1 MRDKLITAT
10 FFIAIFLFLT
20 IPVSSIFAQS
30 EGGIL
35 ELDQLIEEALSN
47 NPELKAA
54 RERAD
59 AYRERPPQ
67 ASSLE
72 DPRITLG
79 FSNLPVDDFD
89 FNKQDMTQK
98 VISLSQEIPLP
109 GVLSLKKEN
118 ATQEANAMGKRAR
131 EFESILVKRVKKSYY
146 DLYFINK
153 AIDITE
159 ANQGLLKEFVEITKT
174 RYSVGRGIQQDVL
187 KAQVELSKMVEKI
200 IYLEQKKASVKAK
213 LNTLLNRPPEI
224 SLLEPPDIKKTDFAY
239 SIEELQKMA
248 EEARPALKDVEHLI
262 KSREATYNLAKKD
275 YLPSL
280 TFTASYG
287 QRDNRL
293 RSRPVRA
300 TVTPVEGVPSDVTV
314 LSATDRDRPDFFS
327 FMVGFK
333 VPLWFHSKQ
342 SRKIK
347 ENLTLVSEAKSKR
360 EALKNKIFFDIKDV
374 LEREKRGAKLIK
386 LYQKDIIPQAKASL
400 DSAMAAYEVGSVDF
414 ITLLDSQLT
423 LFNYRLNYYQVLA
436 DYEKDLAELEAVVG
450 KRLFQ

>member
-1 MRDKLITAT
+1 MRNTLITAT
-10 FFIAIFLFLT
+10 FLAIFLFLT

-30 EGGIL
+30 EGETL
-35 ELDQLIEEALSN
+35 KLDQLIEEALSN

-59 AYRERPPQ
+59 AYRERPSQ
-67 ASSLE
+67 VSSLE
-72 DPRITLG
+72 DPRVTLG

-98 VISLSQEIPLP
+98 VVSLSQEIPLP

-118 ATQEANAMGKRAR
+118 ATQEAYAMERRAK
-131 EFESILVKRVKKSYY
+131 ELELVLMKRVKKTYY
-146 DLYFINK
+146 NLYFANQ
-153 AIDITE
+153 AIAITE
-159 ANQGLLKEFVEITKT
+159 ANRNLLERFAEITETK
-174 RYSVGRGIQQDVL
+174 YSVGRGIQQDVL

-200 IYLEQKKASVKAK
+200 INLEQKEATIKAE

-224 SLLEPPDIKKTDFAY
+224 SLLEPPDIKKTNFTY
-239 SIEELQKMA
+239 SAEELQGMA

-262 KSREATYNLAKKD
+262 KSREAAYKLAKKD

-300 TVTPVEGVPSDVTV
+300 TVTPIGGESQDVTV

-327 FMVGFK
+327 FLVGFK
-333 VPLWFHSKQ
+333 VPIWFHSKQ
-342 SRKIK
+342 SRKVR
-347 ENLTLVSEAKSKR
+347 ENLTLVSEAKSR
-360 EALKNKIFFDIKDV
+360 YEALKNEIFFDIKDV
-374 LEREKRGAKLIK
+374 LEREKRGAKLIE

-414 ITLLDSQLT
+414 ITLLNNQLT
-423 LFNYRLNYYQVLA
+423 LFNYRLSYYQVLT

-450 KRLFQ
+450 KKLF

>member
-30 EGGIL
+30 EGGFL

-47 NPELKAA
+47 NPDLKAA

-67 ASSLE
+67 AASLE

-98 VISLSQEIPLP
+98 VVSLSQEIPLP

-118 ATQEANAMGKRAR
+118 ATQEAYAMGKRAR
-131 EFESILVKRVKKSYY
+131 EFESILVKRVKKTYFG
-146 DLYFINK
+146 LYFVNK
-153 AIDITE
+153 AIAITE
-159 ANQGLLKEFVEITKT
+159 ANRRLLEKFVEITETK
-174 RYSVGRGIQQDVL
+174 YSVGRGIQQDVL
-187 KAQVELSKMVEKI
+187 KAQVELSKVEEKI
-200 IYLEQKKASVKAK
+200 INLAQKKATIKAE

-224 SLLEPPDIKKTDFAY
+224 SLPEPPDIKKTSFTY
-239 SIEELQKMA
+239 GLEELQKMA
-248 EEARPALKDVEHLI
+248 EEDRPALKDVEHLI
-262 KSREATYNLAKKD
+262 KSREVAYKLAKKD

-287 QRDNRL
+287 QRDDRL

-300 TVTPVEGVPSDVTV
+300 TVTPVGGESQDVTV

-342 SRKIK
+342 SRKVR
-347 ENLTLVSEAKSKR
+347 ENLTLVSEAKSR
-360 EALKNKIFFDIKDV
+360 YEALKNEIFFGIKDN
-374 LEREKRGAKLIK
+374 LEREKRGAKLIE
-386 LYQKDIIPQAKASL
+386 LYLQEIIPQAKASL

-423 LFNYRLNYYQVLA
+423 LFNYQLSYHQVLA
-436 DYEKDLAELEAVVG
+436 GYEKDLAELEAVVG
-450 KRLFQ
+450 KRLF